1 MGVFDRDVYY
11 SYISTRSESAITP
24 LVVGFER
31 CRSNKAPIQSD
42 KACFIIHY
50 VLSGQGTI
58 RLEGRS
64 CRVSAN
70 NFFILP
76 PHSNATYSPDKHDP
90 WSYIWIEISG
100 TAMRTVLDG
109 TTMRHD
115 NFVFS
120 DAEGHPVEKL
130 LKEMVEADNAA
141 AENAEGLLVTGYVY
155 RLLAFLLQNH
165 PKEQM
170 QTSSKKEETT
180 KIISRYLTIHYNDP
194 ALSIQ
199 SVAERFGFSPSYL
212 TRLFKEQIGITPIQF
227 VDDVRMKKAIEL
239 LNHRTLTINQI
250 AEAVGYSNQFYFAR
264 RFKRYFGM
272 PPTLYKQKNLVDLD
286 Q

>member
-1 MGVFDRDVYY
+1 
-11 SYISTRSESAITP
+11 
-24 LVVGFER
+24 
-31 CRSNKAPIQSD
+31 
-42 KACFIIHY
+42 
-50 VLSGQGTI
+50 
-58 RLEGRS
+58 
-64 CRVSAN
+64 
-70 NFFILP
+70 
-76 PHSNATYSPDKHDP
+76 
-90 WSYIWIEISG
+90 
-100 TAMRTVLDG
+100 
-109 TTMRHD
+109 MRHD
-115 NFVFS
+115 NFVFA
-120 DAEGHPVEKL
+120 DAEGHPVERL
-130 LKEMVEADNAA
+130 LKEMVEADNTAT
-141 AENAEGLLVTGYVY
+141 ENAEGFLVTGYVY

-170 QTSSKKEETT
+170 QISSKKEETT
-180 KIISRYLTIHYNDP
+180 KTISRYLAIHYNDP
-194 ALSIQ
+194 SLSIQ